1 MEQSG
6 KSWENQI
13 AGKLGRTEQ
22 QKQEVAEMFAEH
34 WTKMS
39 TACTE
44 AQADENAEAVDYQK
58 LNEQMNEKVKAVL
71 TPEQGAKYDE
81 MMKKNN
87 WWGGGGSE
95 DDESGNSDK

>member
-39 TACTE
+39 TA
-44 AQADENAEAVDYQK
+44 
-58 LNEQMNEKVKAVL
+58 
-71 TPEQGAKYDE
+71 
-81 MMKKNN
+81 
-87 WWGGGGSE
+87 
-95 DDESGNSDK
+95 